1 MRRPFCRLIVPQI
14 FQGQVCLGV
23 QVVGCWLWL
32 SNRFEEDDERF
43 PNKRAALAYSEELI
57 DCMSDGLMQMCGP
70 HSLNRVECRPQGR
83 SCFHSRLY
91 FCFSLVATPLPA
103 CIFVFVK
110 WDSSSN

>member
-1 MRRPFCRLIVPQI
+1 MSQVFN
-14 FQGQVCLGV
+14 GQVCWGV

-70 HSLNRVECRPQGR
+70 QSLNRVECTRGGVLPLR
-83 SCFHSRLY
+83 
-91 FCFSLVATPLPA
+91 VAFTLALQSGGYTPA
-103 CIFVFVK
+103 CMHLRVGFK

>member
-1 MRRPFCRLIVPQI
+1 M
-14 FQGQVCLGV
+14 CLGV

-70 HSLNRVECRPQGR
+70 HSLNRVECRRGG
-83 SCFHSRLY
+83 
-91 FCFSLVATPLPA
+91 
-103 CIFVFVK
+103 VFLL
-110 WDSSSN
+110 